1 MGQTRT
7 PVTNTSEERI
17 VKPQRGASVE
27 EPARSTPVY
36 GSCDVLVVGGGPAGT
51 AAAVAAGRLGA
62 DTVLVE
68 RYNHLGGLSTGGLVS
83 WIDRMNDWD
92 GNLLVAGIGAQLI
105 DRCGPDATLGPA
117 PEIWGSKN
125 PVEAAY
131 WRVRTAALRDTVH
144 WSPTVDPEV
153 LKLVTNDIVRESNV
167 HTLLHCWV
175 VAAIMRDN
183 RVEGVIFESKQ
194 GRFALT
200 APVVIDCT
208 GDGDV
213 FALAGAGF
221 DDDFDGESAH
231 ARLTTS
237 FRFGNVDMR
246 RYLDF
251 RMLRQSEFTETMQR
265 ASREGISLL
274 AHPTP
279 YDSVALFLTPK
290 MSGYSPLNVAD
301 LTEVE
306 FISRDV
312 ARKGLTFFRENVP
325 GFERAWILD
334 TASQV
339 GTRHARRLVGAERIT
354 IEHWRN
360 DGGYLDSIGLCPGMT
375 PSYPTLQI
383 PYRSLLPAS
392 TNGLLAAGRN
402 LSADTAS
409 HAALAR
415 SPSAGR
421 WVKRPAWRAARPG
434 RRRRRPRHRHRRAA
448 GTTRETGRHRRAT
461 EHRAN
466 TSDHAPEPDSNSRS
480 TGKPSTRR
488 VRSTDR
494 RSDRTEPKYYSSMTT
509 PPEPRRRGE
518 AHPGRFRRSANATAI
533 ISLVLLRAQADR
545 WSSQSLLS
553 SQPWFL

>member
-1 MGQTRT
+1 M
-7 PVTNTSEERI
+7 
-17 VKPQRGASVE
+17 KPHRGASVE

-36 GSCDVLVVGGGPAGT
+36 GSCDVLVIGGGPAGT

-83 WIDRMNDWD
+83 WIDRMTDWD
-92 GNLLVAGIGAQLI
+92 GNLIVAGVGAELI
-105 DRCGPDATLGPA
+105 DRCGPDATLGPG
-117 PEIWGSKN
+117 PEIWGSQN

-131 WRVRTAALRDTVH
+131 WRVRTAALRGTVH

-175 VAAIMRDN
+175 VAAIVRDN
-183 RVEGVIFESKQ
+183 NVGGVIFESKQ

-213 FALAGAGF
+213 FAMAGAGF
-221 DDDFDGESAH
+221 DDDVDGESAH

-251 RMLRQSEFTETMQR
+251 WMLHQTEFKEIMQR
-265 ASREGISLL
+265 AAHEGISLL

-290 MSGYSPLNVAD
+290 MAGYSALNVAD

-306 FISRDV
+306 FVSRDV
-312 ARKGLTFFRENVP
+312 ARKGLAFFRENVP
-325 GFERAWILD
+325 GFARAWILD

-339 GTRHARRLVGAERIT
+339 GTRHARRLAGAERVT
-354 IEHWRN
+354 IDHWRD
-360 DGGYLDSIGLCPGMT
+360 DGGYTDSIGLCPGMT
-375 PSYPTLQI
+375 PSFSTLQI
-383 PYRSLLPAS
+383 PYRSLLPVS
-392 TNGLLAAGRN
+392 TKGLLAAGRN
-402 LSADTAS
+402 LSADTKS
-409 HAALAR
+409 HAALREIPQCWAMGEA
-415 SPSAGR
+415 AGVAATLAVDSGSDLCDIDVR
-421 WVKRPAWRAARPG
+421 ALQAQLVKQGSIVDRPAQQDR
-434 RRRRRPRHRHRRAA
+434 
-448 GTTRETGRHRRAT
+448 GT
-461 EHRAN
+461 
-466 TSDHAPEPDSNSRS
+466 
-480 TGKPSTRR
+480 
-488 VRSTDR
+488 
-494 RSDRTEPKYYSSMTT
+494 
-509 PPEPRRRGE
+509 E
-518 AHPGRFRRSANATAI
+518 AHSVHAELEQSIHWQAVNEA
-533 ISLVLLRAQADR
+533 RAFD
-545 WSSQSLLS
+545 
-553 SQPWFL
+553 

>member
-1 MGQTRT
+1 MKLQ
-7 PVTNTSEERI
+7 S
-17 VKPQRGASVE
+17 GASVE

-36 GSCDVLVVGGGPAGT
+36 GSCDVLVIGGGPAGT

-83 WIDRMNDWD
+83 WIDRMTDWD
-92 GNLLVAGIGAQLI
+92 GNLIVAGVGAELI
-105 DRCGPDATLGPA
+105 DRCGPDATLGPS

-131 WRVRTAALRDTVH
+131 WRVRTAALRETVH

-175 VAAIMRDN
+175 VSTIVRNTSGVDA
-183 RVEGVIFESKQ
+183 VEGVIFESKQ
-194 GRFALT
+194 GRFALM

-213 FALAGAGF
+213 FALAGAAF
-221 DDDFDGESAH
+221 DDDFDGDSAH

-251 RMLRQSEFTETMQR
+251 RMLHQTEFTEIMQR
-265 ASREGISLL
+265 ASHEGITLL

-290 MSGYSPLNVAD
+290 MAGYSALNVAD

-306 FISRDV
+306 FVSRDV
-312 ARKGLTFFRENVP
+312 ARKGLAFFRDNVP
-325 GFERAWILD
+325 GFGRAWILD

-339 GTRHARRLVGAERIT
+339 GTRHARRLAGAERIT
-354 IEHWRN
+354 IDHWRVN
-360 DGGYLDSIGLCPGMT
+360 GGYFDSIGLCPGMT
-375 PSYPTLQI
+375 PSFPTLQI
-383 PYRSLLPAS
+383 PYRSLVPVT

-402 LSADTAS
+402 LSSDTKS
-409 HAALAR
+409 HAALREIPECWAMGEA
-415 SPSAGR
+415 AGVAATLAVDGGVAVR
-421 WVKRPAWRAARPG
+421 DVDIAALQAQLVKQGGVVDRPG
-434 RRRRRPRHRHRRAA
+434 LAGDGSHGPESERPGA
-448 GTTRETGRHRRAT
+448 GLADSIHWQAV
-461 EHRAN
+461 
-466 TSDHAPEPDSNSRS
+466 SD
-480 TGKPSTRR
+480 
-488 VRSTDR
+488 
-494 RSDRTEPKYYSSMTT
+494 
-509 PPEPRRRGE
+509 
-518 AHPGRFRRSANATAI
+518 
-533 ISLVLLRAQADR
+533 
-545 WSSQSLLS
+545 SQM
-553 SQPWFL
+553 FG

>member
-1 MGQTRT
+1 M
-7 PVTNTSEERI
+7 
-17 VKPQRGASVE
+17 KPYRAVAVE

-36 GSCDVLVVGGGPAGT
+36 GGCDVLVIGGGPAGT

-83 WIDRMNDWD
+83 WIDRMTDWD
-92 GNLLVAGIGAQLI
+92 GNLIVAGVGAELI
-105 DRCGPDATLGPA
+105 DRCGPEATLGPS
-117 PEIWGSKN
+117 PEIWGSQN

-153 LKLVTNDIVRESNV
+153 LKLVSNDIVRESNV

-175 VAAIMRDN
+175 VAAIMRGNNVD
-183 RVEGVIFESKQ
+183 GVIFESKQ
-194 GRFALT
+194 GRFALM

-213 FALAGAGF
+213 FAQAGAAF

-251 RMLRQSEFTETMQR
+251 RMLHQIEFSEIMQR
-265 ASREGISLL
+265 ASLEGIKLL

-290 MSGYSPLNVAD
+290 MAGYSALNVAD

-306 FISRDV
+306 FVSRDV
-312 ARKGLTFFRENVP
+312 ARRGLEFFRENVP
-325 GFERAWILD
+325 GFGRAWILD

-354 IEHWRN
+354 IDHWRD
-360 DGGYLDSIGLCPGMT
+360 DGGYFDSIGLCPGMT
-375 PSYPTLQI
+375 PSFPTLQI
-383 PYRSLLPAS
+383 PYRSLVPVS

-402 LSADTAS
+402 LSADTTS
-409 HAALAR
+409 HAALREIPECWAM
-415 SPSAGR
+415 GE
-421 WVKRPAWRAARPG
+421 
-434 RRRRRPRHRHRRAA
+434 AA
-448 GTTRETGRHRRAT
+448 GVAAT
-461 EHRAN
+461 LAVDNGVDVRDVDIGALQAILVKQGGVVDRPIQQSQHDDVPSR
-466 TSDHAPEPDSNSRS
+466 DSGLEESI
-480 TGKPSTRR
+480 
-488 VRSTDR
+488 
-494 RSDRTEPKYYSSMTT
+494 
-509 PPEPRRRGE
+509 
-518 AHPGRFRRSANATAI
+518 HW
-533 ISLVLLRAQADR
+533 QAVNE
-545 WSSQSLLS
+545 SQA
-553 SQPWFL
+553 FG

>member
-1 MGQTRT
+1 M
-7 PVTNTSEERI
+7 
-17 VKPQRGASVE
+17 KPQRDESVE

-36 GSCDVLVVGGGPAGT
+36 GSCDVLVIGGGPAGT

-83 WIDRMNDWD
+83 WIDRMTDWD
-92 GNLLVAGIGAQLI
+92 GNLLVAGVGAELI
-105 DRCGPDATLGPA
+105 DRCGPDATLGPVH
-117 PEIWGSKN
+117 EIWGSTN

-175 VAAIMRDN
+175 VAAIVRDDT
-183 RVEGVIFESKQ
+183 VAGVIFESKQ

-213 FALAGAGF
+213 FAMAGAGF

-251 RMLRQSEFTETMQR
+251 RMLRQSEFSEIMQR
-265 ASREGISLL
+265 ASRAGISLL

-290 MSGYSPLNVAD
+290 MAGYSALNIAD
-301 LTEVE
+301 LTDVE

-312 ARKGLTFFRENVP
+312 ARQGLTFFRDNVP

-339 GTRHARRLVGAERIT
+339 GTRHARRLIGEERIT
-354 IEHWRN
+354 IEHWRS

-375 PSYPTLQI
+375 PSFPTLQI

-402 LSADTAS
+402 LSADTKS
-409 HAALAR
+409 HAALR
-415 SPSAGR
+415 EIPEC
-421 WVKRPAWRAARPG
+421 WVMG
-434 RRRRRPRHRHRRAA
+434 EAA
-448 GTTRETGRHRRAT
+448 GVAAVLAVDGGCDVRDVDIGALQSQLVRQGAIVERPSLHSRHDPGDLPDAGLEESIHWQAVDEARAF
-461 EHRAN
+461 
-466 TSDHAPEPDSNSRS
+466 D
-480 TGKPSTRR
+480 
-488 VRSTDR
+488 
-494 RSDRTEPKYYSSMTT
+494 
-509 PPEPRRRGE
+509 
-518 AHPGRFRRSANATAI
+518 
-533 ISLVLLRAQADR
+533 
-545 WSSQSLLS
+545 
-553 SQPWFL
+553 

>member
-1 MGQTRT
+1 
-7 PVTNTSEERI
+7 
-17 VKPQRGASVE
+17 VKPQPNESVE

-36 GSCDVLVVGGGPAGT
+36 GRCDVLVVGGGPAGT
-51 AAAVAAGRLGA
+51 AAAVAAARLGA

-83 WIDRMNDWD
+83 WIDRMTDWD
-92 GNLLVAGIGAQLI
+92 GTLIVAGIGAELI
-105 DRCGPDATLGPA
+105 DRCGPDACLGPA
-117 PEIWGSKN
+117 PEIWGSQN
-125 PVEAAY
+125 AVEAAY

-153 LKLVTNDIVRESNV
+153 LKLVTNDIVRESGV

-175 VAAIMRDN
+175 VATIVDDGT
-183 RVEGVIFESKQ
+183 VEGVIFESKQ

-213 FALAGAGF
+213 FAQAGAGF

-251 RMLRQSEFTETMQR
+251 RMLRQTEFSETMQR
-265 ASREGISLL
+265 ATQEGITLL
-274 AHPTP
+274 AHATP

-290 MSGYSPLNVAD
+290 MAGYSALDVAD

-306 FISRDV
+306 FVSRDM
-312 ARKGLTFFRENVP
+312 ARKGLSFFRENVP

-339 GTRHARRLVGAERIT
+339 GTRHARRLIGEERIT

-360 DGGYLDSIGLCPGMT
+360 DGTCPDSIGLCPGPT
-375 PSYPTLQI
+375 PSFPTLQI
-383 PYRSLLPAS
+383 PYRSLVPAE

-402 LSADTAS
+402 LSADTKS
-409 HAALAR
+409 HAALREIPECWAM
-415 SPSAGR
+415 GE
-421 WVKRPAWRAARPG
+421 
-434 RRRRRPRHRHRRAA
+434 AA
-448 GTTRETGRHRRAT
+448 GVAAMLAVDRETTVRHVDIEALRRKLAQQG
-461 EHRAN
+461 AIV
-466 TSDHAPEPDSNSRS
+466 DL
-480 TGKPSTRR
+480 PSTQGEREASADD
-488 VRSTDR
+488 VGLEESIHWQAVDR
-494 RSDRTEPKYYSSMTT
+494 
-509 PPEPRRRGE
+509 
-518 AHPGRFRRSANATAI
+518 A
-533 ISLVLLRAQADR
+533 RA
-545 WSSQSLLS
+545 
-553 SQPWFL
+553 FE